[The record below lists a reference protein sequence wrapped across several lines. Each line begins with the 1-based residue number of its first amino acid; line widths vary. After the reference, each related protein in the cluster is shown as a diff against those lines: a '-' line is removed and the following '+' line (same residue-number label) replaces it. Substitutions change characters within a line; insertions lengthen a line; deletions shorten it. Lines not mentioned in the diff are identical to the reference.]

1 MPYSEQD
8 YYQVL
13 GIPRDADG
21 NTIKQAYHKLAM
33 KWHPD
38 RNKSPEAEERFKNI
52 AKAYAILKDPKK
64 RAQYDALGME
74 GVAHYTPED
83 LFGGLDFG
91 DLFGDMGFDF
101 GGGGIFDRMFG
112 HRRTRPAHGK
122 DLRVRIEVPLELIDQ
137 GGKQKVRISHPASC
151 SDCNGYGTRSARPP
165 SLCPACQGSGRKVD
179 VRQEQRHAQQV
190 KIQQITI
197 CPVCH
202 GRGTEIGEPCR
213 ACGGYGQVEKEE
225 TIKITIP
232 PGIEDGMLLRVPKR
246 GLPGD
251 APGVPPG
258 DLHVVVYTKQDGRFQ
273 RMGSDLWRSETIDVA
288 GAVLGTT
295 IKVPTLGSRVKVNIP
310 AGTQPDE
317 VLRLKGKGL
326 PRYGG
331 SGRGDLN
338 LRIQIHIPKKIS
350 AAERD
355 LYEKL
360 KRVG

>member
-1 MPYSEQD
+1 MPYPEQD

-13 GIPRDADG
+13 GVPRDADVEA
-21 NTIKQAYHKLAM
+21 IKQAYHKLAM

-38 RNKSPEAEERFKNI
+38 RNKSPEAEERFKQI

-74 GVAHYTPED
+74 GVAHYTAED
-83 LFGGLDFG
+83 LFGGMDFA

-112 HRRTRPAHGK
+112 YRRARRAHGQ
-122 DLRVRIEVPLELIDQ
+122 DLRVRIEVPLELVDQ
-137 GGKQKVRISHPASC
+137 GGKQKVRFSHPASC
-151 SDCNGYGTRSARPP
+151 SDCNGHGTRSGRAPG
-165 SLCPACQGSGRKVD
+165 LCPACQGSGRRVD
-179 VRQEQRHAQQV
+179 VRQEQRQAQQV

-213 ACGGYGQVEKEE
+213 VCGGYGQVEKQE

-232 PGIEDGMLLRVPKR
+232 PGIEDGMVLRVPGR

-258 DLHVVVYTKQDGRFQ
+258 DLQVAVYAKQDGRFQ
-273 RMGSDLWRSETIDVA
+273 RMGADLWRSETIDVA
-288 GAVLGTT
+288 DAVLGTT
-295 IKVPTLGSRVKVNIP
+295 IKVPTLGSSVKVSVP

-317 VLRLKGKGL
+317 VLRLREKGL
-326 PRYGG
+326 PRFNSG
-331 SGRGDLN
+331 GRGDLN
-338 LRIQIHIPKKIS
+338 LRIQIRIPEKIS
-350 AAERD
+350 AEERD
-355 LYEKL
+355 LYVKL
-360 KRVG
+360 KQMR